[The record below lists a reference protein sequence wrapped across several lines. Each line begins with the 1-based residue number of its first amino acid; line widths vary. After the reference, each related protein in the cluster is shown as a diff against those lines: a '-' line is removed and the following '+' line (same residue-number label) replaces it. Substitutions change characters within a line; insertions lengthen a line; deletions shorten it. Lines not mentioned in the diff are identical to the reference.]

1 MIFADAF
8 GELFDNHRA
17 FYDQLNAEC
26 PRMLPATRT
35 AQAWWL
41 EKTEVLPESNPPL
54 GLLSRPDARK
64 FYGAEYGAAVLPSLI
79 GPPPSCGGVRFH
91 WLLSTWQP
99 YRVVVMRTDF
109 EP

>member
-1 MIFADAF
+1 MIFRDAY
-8 GELFDNHRA
+8 GTLLREHPAHLL
-17 FYDQLNAEC
+17 QLASQCE
-26 PRMLPATRT
+26 PTRT

-41 EKTEVLPESNPPL
+41 EKTEGLPESNPPL

-64 FYGAEYGAAVLPSLI
+64 FYGAEYGAAVLPSFI
-79 GPPPSCGGVRFH
+79 GPAPTGGGVRFH